1 MYARRS
7 AAAVLVTLFLA
18 ACGGT
23 STTAQKPSGP
33 PVTLPSL
40 DGPQAA
46 VTAPPT
52 PTPAPTPNPEPGP
65 TVGTRASVLPDLVVD
80 DVGAGAK
87 VNLASLV
94 PSPQPLL
101 VWFWAPH

>member
-7 AAAVLVTLFLA
+7 AAAVLATLFLT

-23 STTAQKPSGP
+23 STTAQP
-33 PVTLPSL
+33 PTASPMTLPSL
-40 DGPQAA
+40 DGAQAA
-46 VTAPPT
+46 VTSP
-52 PTPAPTPNPEPGP
+52 PAPTPGPEPGP
-65 TVGTRASVLPDLVVD
+65 AGGTKASVLPDLVVD
-80 DVGAGAK
+80 DVGARTK
-87 VNLASLV
+87 LNLTSLV